1 MQLIYITKATYPR
14 AFERFTQADY
24 SNMELAWSMVLGEY
38 SYEQAAMG
46 LRTFLASDSKGFPPS
61 VGQIV
66 ECMRKASKR
75 PEDEMLAAEAWE
87 MVWKTIGDVKWDNP
101 EEEYNKLPKKV
112 QKIIGSAASLVEM
125 AKMNTN
131 DVLIGEKARFIHQY
145 DAYTE
150 RENDYAKIPQEVRA
164 KLEMKTRTEVIGMQE
179 EKPVEKPVVN
189 PQPRE
194 KRIMSEENARKY
206 EELKR
211 RFNGT

>member
-87 MVWKTIGDVKWDNP
+87 MVWKAIGDVKWDNP

-131 DVLIGEKARFIHQY
+131 DVLIGEKARFVHQY

-164 KLEMKTRTEVIGMQE
+164 KLEMKTRTEVIGMKE
-179 EKPVEKPVVN
+179 DKPVEKPVVN

-211 RFNGT
+211 RLNGT

>member
-61 VGQIV
+61 PGQVV
-66 ECMRKASKR
+66 ECIRKASKR
-75 PEDEMLAAEAWE
+75 PQDEILAAEAWE
-87 MVWKTIGDVKWDNP
+87 MVWKAIGDVRWDNP
-101 EEEYNKLPKKV
+101 EEEYDKLPKKV

-125 AKMNTN
+125 AKMDTN

-150 RENDYAKIPQEVRA
+150 RENDYAKIPHEVRT
-164 KLEMKTRTEVIGMQE
+164 KLEMKTRTEVIGVREENTNE
-179 EKPVEKPVVN
+179 EKPVVKEE
-189 PQPRE
+189 PRE
-194 KRIMSEENARKY
+194 PRVMSEENARKL
-206 EELKR
+206 EKLKR
-211 RFNGT
+211 RLHG